1 MKCYEKFGD
10 IKQAIDCCVLLNH
23 WNIAVELAEQHNFVQ
38 IEGLLVSYA
47 NSLLDKRRKLE
58 AAELYRKA
66 KRNTEAAKILSSIAD
81 DLTERD
87 VITPIPFLTIN

>member
-1 MKCYEKFGD
+1 
-10 IKQAIDCCVLLNH
+10 LL
-23 WNIAVELAEQHNFVQ
+23 I
-38 IEGLLVSYA
+38 SYA
-47 NSLLDKRRKLE
+47 NQLLEKRNKLE

-87 VITPIPFLTIN
+87 VIWILFGVNNHVKCVVSKKIRLIH

>member
-1 MKCYEKFGD
+1 ML
-10 IKQAIDCCVLLNH
+10 I
-23 WNIAVELAEQHNFVQ
+23 
-38 IEGLLVSYA
+38 SYA
-47 NSLLDKRRKLE
+47 NQLLEKRNKLE

-87 VITPIPFLTIN
+87 ANPLNIKKMYVMAALEVDLYKKRMLDATMTG

>member
-1 MKCYEKFGD
+1 ML
-10 IKQAIDCCVLLNH
+10 I
-23 WNIAVELAEQHNFVQ
+23 
-38 IEGLLVSYA
+38 SYA
-47 NSLLDKRRKLE
+47 NQLLEKRNKLE

-87 VITPIPFLTIN
+87 VIIIFVKIFMMIFFTNVVVFF